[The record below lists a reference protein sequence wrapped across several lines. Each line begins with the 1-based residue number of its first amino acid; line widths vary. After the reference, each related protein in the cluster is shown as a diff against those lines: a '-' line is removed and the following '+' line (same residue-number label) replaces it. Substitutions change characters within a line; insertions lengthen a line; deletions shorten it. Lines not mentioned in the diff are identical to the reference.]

1 MDGTNLNTVTVE
13 GVKYDRAKYEA
24 AQSAKTVRKNDSLG
38 KDAFLQL
45 LVTQL
50 RHQDPLSPDDNTQ
63 YIAQL
68 AQFSSL
74 EQMTQ
79 MVKGFEEV
87 AKLVSNI
94 DSSVLVGSLSGMIG
108 KNIQWTH
115 VTKTADKEGN
125 PKVSSETFVGEVKG
139 LKIQNGKTV
148 IVAQDTNGKPH
159 EVQLSE
165 IEGIAD
171 NPAKKAAHQA
181 EAASSGSNTAA
192 NVVGTVA
199 GAALRAATG
208 GLL

>member
-1 MDGTNLNTVTVE
+1 MNGTNLNTVTVD

-24 AQSAKTVRKNDSLG
+24 SQTKTAKKNDSLG

-79 MVKGFEEV
+79 MVKGFENV
-87 AKLVSNI
+87 SKLVSNI
-94 DSSVLVGSLSGMIG
+94 DSSVLVGSLSNMIG

-115 VTKTADKEGN
+115 VTKTKDAEGN
-125 PKVSSETFVGEVKG
+125 PKTKSETFAGNVRGIKVSK
-139 LKIQNGKTV
+139 GKTLV
-148 IVAQDTNGKPH
+148 VAQDAKGKLH
-159 EVQLSE
+159 DVDVSE
-165 IEGIAD
+165 IEAIAD
-171 NPAKKAAHQA
+171 PPKPKT
-181 EAASSGSNTAA
+181 SGT
-192 NVVGTVA
+192 
-199 GAALRAATG
+199 
-208 GLL
+208 

>member
-1 MDGTNLNTVTVE
+1 MDGTNLNTITVE

-24 AQSAKTVRKNDSLG
+24 SQNARAVRKNDSLG

-79 MVKGFEEV
+79 MVKGFEDV
-87 AKLVSNI
+87 SKLVSNI
-94 DSSVLVGSLSGMIG
+94 DSSVLVGSLSNMIG

-115 VTKTADKEGN
+115 ATKTVDNEGN
-125 PKVSSETFVGEVKG
+125 PQTKSEMHIGEVKG
-139 LKIQNGKTV
+139 IKVLNGKTV
-148 IVAQDTNGKPH
+148 IVAEDAEGKLYDV
-159 EVQLSE
+159 EVSE
-165 IEGIAD
+165 LEAIA
-171 NPAKKAAHQA
+171 NKP
-181 EAASSGSNTAA
+181 T
-192 NVVGTVA
+192 
-199 GAALRAATG
+199 GA
-208 GLL
+208 

>member
-1 MDGTNLNTVTVE
+1 MNGTNLNTVTVD

-24 AQSAKTVRKNDSLG
+24 SQTKTAKKNDSLG

-79 MVKGFEEV
+79 MVKGFENV
-87 AKLVSNI
+87 SKLVSNI
-94 DSSVLVGSLSGMIG
+94 DSSVLVGSLSNMIG

-115 VTKTADKEGN
+115 VTKTKDAEGN
-125 PKVSSETFVGEVKG
+125 PKTNSETFAGNVRGVKV
-139 LKIQNGKTV
+139 LNGKPMV
-148 IVAQDTNGKPH
+148 VAQDAKGKLH
-159 EVQLSE
+159 EVEVSE
-165 IEGIAD
+165 LDGIA
-171 NPAKKAAHQA
+171 NKP
-181 EAASSGSNTAA
+181 ETGRASSQP
-192 NVVGTVA
+192 
-199 GAALRAATG
+199 
-208 GLL
+208 